1 MTMLPNQNK
10 KISTNPIQDMRFS
23 GLHWIEASAGT
34 GKTYT
39 LSSLMVRIFLDQ
51 YYPHQVI
58 ATTFTRKAT
67 AELKN
72 RVRLRVE
79 ETLAFIQRHQELNSV
94 EITAKIQAE
103 SDPLFQQVL
112 KDYGSRMDYALSL
125 IHI

>member
-10 KISTNPIQDMRFS
+10 RFQPIRFRTCALAAYT
-23 GLHWIEASAGT
+23 GLKPQGT

-67 AELKN
+67 AELKTGYVSES
-72 RVRLRVE
+72 RKRWPS
-79 ETLAFIQRHQELNSV
+79 FSV
-94 EITAKIQAE
+94 IR
-103 SDPLFQQVL
+103 S
-112 KDYGSRMDYALSL
+112 
-125 IHI
+125 